1 MNFIGPGKTQAETL
15 KFLQDKYNDGS
26 ERKFSVRESKLFSQ
40 IDKIGTIGDVSSIAK
55 L

>member
-1 MNFIGPGKTQAETL
+1 MNFIGPGKPQAETL
-15 KFLQDKYNDGS
+15 KFLQDSYNKGEGKKY
-26 ERKFSVRESKLFSQ
+26 SVGESKLFSQ